1 MIVLEEILRY
11 SNDVHTKERAVDL
24 ENLKERREL
33 TRRQSQRYQQKMAKA
48 YEQTIH
54 SRIFA

>member
-11 SNDVHTKERAVDL
+11 SNDVHTKERVVDL